1 MNIKLSILVEAA
13 ECLELVRLAELRGE
27 RLPVE
32 SYMRVLK
39 AAIDFSGAVQ
49 RITNA
54 SQVEVLE

>member
-27 RLPVE
+27 RLPTE

-39 AAIDFSGAVQ
+39 AAIDFTNAVE
-49 RITNA
+49 RITDA
-54 SQVEVLE
+54 KKVEVSE